1 MKNPDLV
8 WESAPKWRHA
18 ILFLPFLFLS
28 FAFLTASTAF
38 FQDEI
43 PFLQALFYAV
53 MGGAFGIGFLTE
65 CLPGTIAF
73 IRSEPFIRFSE
84 DGAKC
89 GWKNYRWD
97 GVHDFGNQLEDSK
110 KLAFL
115 DESGKILFGIDL
127 SSGSNDDYEGA
138 EEVLKRIISKFRK
151 ERKDAERTSAQSSH
165 DDWGPSGGRF

>member
-8 WESAPKWRHA
+8 WESAPKWRYV
-18 ILFLPFLFLS
+18 ILLLPSLFLS
-28 FAFLTASTAF
+28 FASLTASTAF
-38 FQDEI
+38 FRDEI
-43 PFLQALFYAV
+43 SFPLALFYV
-53 MGGAFGIGFLTE
+53 VIGGAFGIGFLME

-73 IRSEPFIRFSE
+73 VRSKPFIRFSE

-97 GVHDFGNQLEDSK
+97 GVHDFGNRPDEPR
-110 KLAFL
+110 KLVFV
-115 DESGKILFGIDL
+115 DQSRKELFEIDI
-127 SSGSNDDYEGA
+127 SSGANDDYEGA

-151 ERKDAERTSAQSSH
+151 ERKDAEKTSVQSSN